1 MAYKVV
7 VTKNALQQLE
17 NIIDYL
23 VYHLHNR
30 QAATGVIDDFQQA
43 CKELTYVAT
52 SIVFCNDKYLAAKGY
67 RKLALAHHKYL
78 LLYQVRN
85 EIVYVNGIFH
95 MLEKYRD
102 KL

>member
-7 VTKNALQQLE
+7 VTDNALRQLE
-17 NIIDYL
+17 NITDYII
-23 VYHLHNR
+23 YHLHNK
-30 QAATGVIDDFQQA
+30 QAAGGILGDFQQA
-43 CKELTYVAT
+43 CRDLTYLAT
-52 SIVFCNDKYLAAKGY
+52 SISICNDKYLAAKGY
-67 RKLALAHHKYL
+67 RKLALTHYKYL

-95 MLEKYRD
+95 MLEKYQD